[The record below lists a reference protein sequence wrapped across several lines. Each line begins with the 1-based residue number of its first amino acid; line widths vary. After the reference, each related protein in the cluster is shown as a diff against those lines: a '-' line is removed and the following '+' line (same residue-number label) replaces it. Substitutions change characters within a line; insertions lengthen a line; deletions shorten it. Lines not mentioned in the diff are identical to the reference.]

1 MANGRANLVRFLL
14 LFGPIILAVGLLLAS
29 FGFNRAHG
37 EPGGRCQG
45 VVLRADSVKA
55 FDCSSS

>member
-1 MANGRANLVRFLL
+1 MRFLL